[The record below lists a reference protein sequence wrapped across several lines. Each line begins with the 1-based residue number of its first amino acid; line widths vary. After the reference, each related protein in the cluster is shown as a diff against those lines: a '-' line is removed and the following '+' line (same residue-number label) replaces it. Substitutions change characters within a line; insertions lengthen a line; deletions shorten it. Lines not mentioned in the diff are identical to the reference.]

1 MKNIKLCIPI
11 WIALFITAL
20 FIECDDIAVMKCEIN
35 RFDTNDYAIDNAY
48 DITLVNKKVPGL
60 MKDENN
66 DMIMT
71 EFIGIFAYSENV
83 RLARWQMY
91 VFDDKKD
98 TKKAKGVK
106 SNVIV
111 KSIINDYTSLTQM
124 K

>member
-20 FIECDDIAVMKCEIN
+20 FIECDDIYAVMKCQIN
-35 RFDTNDYAIDNAY
+35 RFDYAIDNAY

-66 DMIMT
+66 DTIMT

-83 RLARWQMY
+83 RLGRWQMY
-91 VFDDKKD
+91 AFDDKKD

-106 SNVIV
+106 SNVIAR
-111 KSIINDYTSLTQM
+111 SIINDYTSLTQM